1 MFSAKSIAD
10 APPQLRQAME
20 QVAGRAES
28 LAKSKTQEAPPP
40 PFRKRSTKS
49 VQQLDWDPKRYKDDG
64 KESRDERNKKRTVRV
79 FGIEQLGLD
88 EYQKLMREIDSMTGS
103 AELDRI
109 VKKRVQEVKERLED
123 EQLAREA
130 DERRQTRS
138 QTETPGT
145 SKETER
151 VPPAVRSPRKCKREE
166 ENQRKDIGGKK
177 PKTPDRKETGG
188 KKPKTPEHKTTGGK
202 TPKASERKETA
213 GKTPKT
219 TEHTTTGGKKPK
231 TPATK
236 GPQHVDDNEFELDV
250 ATGKFLR
257 KKAPVT
263 EQHDESTSRKGKP
276 ADKTSKPS
284 DTGDESKSR
293 GRKQKKTT
301 AVPLLEDDDNDDDD
315 DLMLVDDEDR
325 DKDYE
330 PENDEENDEDYPVVG
345 DDNDGDEDDF
355 QVPKLRSRKVLSAR
369 KGKSKTSRDQQDD
382 LEDFE
387 TTEKTSGGVEVPDDD
402 TFNLFRE
409 IVGEKFASLTM
420 EEFDKFRQDKS
431 INPVEAAGFRVT
443 MKELASRLKEA
454 VRKGQKIE
462 EKYREMIEQTIKIAR
477 AMEYPG
483 VNNVKVKDVLESI
496 PDRSCNAWRLH
507 MRGRTQMDMTD
518 FVLDDEE
525 HEADRDLVIQGPML
539 NEDDVTKA
547 AQHLK
552 SLPTLLKNDAVKLL
566 ADLYEN
572 QARAHEYA
580 AASCRKLKELH
591 KILPFETFLR
601 VADGAVRPL
610 VIMHI
615 PKTEEI
621 VLKLRTAAEKSSR
634 KTTGAS
640 TVIEVMEKRNLPQ
653 LKKDWT
659 MTDVDKPKK
668 MIACIVFKYVR
679 DAMFPT
685 DTTPT
690 HQVVKEFNVVQTTV
704 HCHMY
709 GKKYPGGG
717 QVLKQM
723 KKRDTKLLQGI
734 RRRVGESTSG
744 TEKVEEVK
752 VTSTSKGKGGG
763 KSSTT
768 KRLAEEIRGDSTA
781 AGEKVKRKRKKEE
794 DAAEEAELNEDPD
807 MPTKKEIAAS
817 KPATKPLRIIH

>member
-1 MFSAKSIAD
+1 M
-10 APPQLRQAME
+10 
-20 QVAGRAES
+20 
-28 LAKSKTQEAPPP
+28 
-40 PFRKRSTKS
+40 
-49 VQQLDWDPKRYKDDG
+49 
-64 KESRDERNKKRTVRV
+64 
-79 FGIEQLGLD
+79 
-88 EYQKLMREIDSMTGS
+88 
-103 AELDRI
+103 
-109 VKKRVQEVKERLED
+109 
-123 EQLAREA
+123 
-130 DERRQTRS
+130 
-138 QTETPGT
+138 
-145 SKETER
+145 
-151 VPPAVRSPRKCKREE
+151 
-166 ENQRKDIGGKK
+166 
-177 PKTPDRKETGG
+177 
-188 KKPKTPEHKTTGGK
+188 
-202 TPKASERKETA
+202 
-213 GKTPKT
+213 
-219 TEHTTTGGKKPK
+219 
-231 TPATK
+231 
-236 GPQHVDDNEFELDV
+236 
-250 ATGKFLR
+250 
-257 KKAPVT
+257 
-263 EQHDESTSRKGKP
+263 
-276 ADKTSKPS
+276 
-284 DTGDESKSR
+284 
-293 GRKQKKTT
+293 
-301 AVPLLEDDDNDDDD
+301 LEDDDEDQLD
-315 DLMLVDDEDR
+315 DLVILEKEQVDDEEK

-330 PENDEENDEDYPVVG
+330 PEDDEEPEN
-345 DDNDGDEDDF
+345 DNDGDEDDF

-387 TTEKTSGGVEVPDDD
+387 TTEKTNGGVEVPDDD

-409 IVGEKFASLTM
+409 IVGEKFASLTT

-431 INPVEAAGFRVT
+431 INPVEAAGFQVT
-443 MKELASRLKEA
+443 IKELASRLKEA

-462 EKYREMIEQTIKIAR
+462 QKYRKMIEQTIKIAR

-483 VNNVKVKDVLESI
+483 ANNVKAKDVLELI
-496 PDRSCNAWRLH
+496 PDRSCNTWREH

-518 FVLDDEE
+518 FAADDEE

-539 NEDDVTKA
+539 DEDDVTKA

-552 SLPTLLKNDAVKLL
+552 SLPTLMKNDAVKLL

-591 KILPFETFLR
+591 RILPFETFLQ
-601 VADGAVRPL
+601 VADGVVRPL

-621 VLKLRTAAEKSSR
+621 VSKLRTAAEKSRR
-634 KTTGAS
+634 KTTGAT

-659 MTDVDKPKK
+659 MADVDKPKK

-679 DAMFPT
+679 DAMFLT

-690 HQVVKEFNVVQTTV
+690 HQVVKEFEVVQTTI
-704 HCHMY
+704 HRHMY

-744 TEKVEEVK
+744 TVKAAKARTEKVEEVK
-752 VTSTSKGKGGG
+752 DTSTSKGKGGG

-768 KRLAEEIRGDSTA
+768 KRSAEEIRGDSTA
-781 AGEKVKRKRKKEE
+781 EREKVKRKRKKEE

-817 KPATKPLRIIH
+817 KPASKPLRIIH

>member
-1 MFSAKSIAD
+1 MIDEDNF
-10 APPQLRQAME
+10 E
-20 QVAGRAES
+20 V
-28 LAKSKTQEAPPP
+28 
-40 PFRKRSTKS
+40 
-49 VQQLDWDPKRYKDDG
+49 DWSSG
-64 KESRDERNKKRTVRV
+64 Q
-79 FGIEQLGLD
+79 F
-88 EYQKLMREIDSMTGS
+88 
-103 AELDRI
+103 
-109 VKKRVQEVKERLED
+109 VKK
-123 EQLAREA
+123 
-130 DERRQTRS
+130 
-138 QTETPGT
+138 PT
-145 SKETER
+145 SKESAE
-151 VPPAVRSPRKCKREE
+151 
-166 ENQRKDIGGKK
+166 QDKDNDDVDKSKHRPKPQVAKK
-177 PKTPDRKETGG
+177 
-188 KKPKTPEHKTTGGK
+188 
-202 TPKASERKETA
+202 S
-213 GKTPKT
+213 
-219 TEHTTTGGKKPK
+219 
-231 TPATK
+231 
-236 GPQHVDDNEFELDV
+236 
-250 ATGKFLR
+250 
-257 KKAPVT
+257 API
-263 EQHDESTSRKGKP
+263 
-276 ADKTSKPS
+276 
-284 DTGDESKSR
+284 
-293 GRKQKKTT
+293 
-301 AVPLLEDDDNDDDD
+301 PLLEDDDEDQLD
-315 DLMLVDDEDR
+315 DLVILEKEQVDDEEK

-330 PENDEENDEDYPVVG
+330 PEDDEEPEN
-345 DDNDGDEDDF
+345 DNDGDEDDF
-355 QVPKLRSRKVLSAR
+355 QVPKLRSRKILLAR

-387 TTEKTSGGVEVPDDD
+387 TTEKTNGGVEVPDDD

-409 IVGEKFASLTM
+409 IVGEKFASLTT

-483 VNNVKVKDVLESI
+483 ANNVKAKDVLESI
-496 PDRSCNAWRLH
+496 PDRSCNAWREH

-518 FVLDDEE
+518 FAADDEE

-539 NEDDVTKA
+539 DEDDVTKA

-552 SLPTLLKNDAVKLL
+552 SLPTLTKNDAVKLL

-591 KILPFETFLR
+591 RILPFETFLR

-621 VLKLRTAAEKSSR
+621 VSKLRTAAEKSSR
-634 KTTGAS
+634 KTTGAT

-690 HQVVKEFNVVQTTV
+690 HQVVKEFDVVQTTI
-704 HCHMY
+704 HRHMY

-717 QVLKQM
+717 QVLKKMQ
-723 KKRDTKLLQGI
+723 KRDMKLLQGI

-744 TEKVEEVK
+744 TVKAAKARTEKVEEVK
-752 VTSTSKGKGGG
+752 DTSTSKGKGGG

-768 KRLAEEIRGDSTA
+768 KRSAEEIRGDSTA
-781 AGEKVKRKRKKEE
+781 EGEKVKRKRKKEE

-807 MPTKKEIAAS
+807 MPTKKEIAAL
-817 KPATKPLRIIH
+817 KPASKPLRIIH

>member
-1 MFSAKSIAD
+1 MAQKRPKTAEKWPKTAGKKEKMGDLDEKS
-10 APPQLRQAME
+10 
-20 QVAGRAES
+20 
-28 LAKSKTQEAPPP
+28 TEAP
-40 PFRKRSTKS
+40 RTTK
-49 VQQLDWDPKRYKDDG
+49 
-64 KESRDERNKKRTVRV
+64 
-79 FGIEQLGLD
+79 
-88 EYQKLMREIDSMTGS
+88 
-103 AELDRI
+103 
-109 VKKRVQEVKERLED
+109 
-123 EQLAREA
+123 
-130 DERRQTRS
+130 
-138 QTETPGT
+138 
-145 SKETER
+145 
-151 VPPAVRSPRKCKREE
+151 
-166 ENQRKDIGGKK
+166 GGKK
-177 PKTPDRKETGG
+177 PKTTMIDEDNFEVDWSSEQFV
-188 KKPKTPEHKTTGGK
+188 KKP
-202 TPKASERKETA
+202 
-213 GKTPKT
+213 
-219 TEHTTTGGKKPK
+219 
-231 TPATK
+231 
-236 GPQHVDDNEFELDV
+236 
-250 ATGKFLR
+250 
-257 KKAPVT
+257 
-263 EQHDESTSRKGKP
+263 
-276 ADKTSKPS
+276 TSK
-284 DTGDESKSR
+284 ESAEQDKDNDDVDKSKR
-293 GRKQKKTT
+293 QSKPQVAKKS
-301 AVPLLEDDDNDDDD
+301 APIPLFEDDDEDQLND
-315 DLMLVDDEDR
+315 LVILEKEQADDEVK

-330 PENDEENDEDYPVVG
+330 PEDDEEQEN
-345 DDNDGDEDDF
+345 DNDGDEDDF

-369 KGKSKTSRDQQDD
+369 KGKSKISSGQQDD

-387 TTEKTSGGVEVPDDD
+387 MTEKTSGGVEVPDDD

-409 IVGEKFASLTM
+409 IVGEKFASLTT

-483 VNNVKVKDVLESI
+483 ANNVKVKDVFESI

-518 FVLDDEE
+518 FALDDEE
-525 HEADRDLVIQGPML
+525 HEADRDLVIQGLML
-539 NEDDVTKA
+539 DEDDVTKA

-572 QARAHEYA
+572 QARAHKYA

-591 KILPFETFLR
+591 KILPFEMFLR

-621 VLKLRTAAEKSSR
+621 VSKLRTAAEKSSR
-634 KTTGAS
+634 KATGAT

-704 HCHMY
+704 HHHMY

-744 TEKVEEVK
+744 TEKTAKARTEKVEEVK
-752 VTSTSKGKGGG
+752 DTSTSKGKGGG

-768 KRLAEEIRGDSTA
+768 KRSAEEIRGDSTA
-781 AGEKVKRKRKKEE
+781 EGEKVKRKHKKEE
-794 DAAEEAELNEDPD
+794 DAAEEAELNKDPD

-817 KPATKPLRIIH
+817 KPASKPLRIIH

>member
-1 MFSAKSIAD
+1 
-10 APPQLRQAME
+10 ME
-20 QVAGRAES
+20 QVAGRAEC
-28 LAKSKTQEAPPP
+28 LAKDKAKEQVPP
-40 PFRKRSTKS
+40 PFRTRVTESLYGRVYKS
-49 VQQLDWDPKRYKDDG
+49 DG
-64 KESRDERNKKRTVRV
+64 KADRAQRAKQREVRQTGISKLGEVEYKR
-79 FGIEQLGLD
+79 LL
-88 EYQKLMREIDSMTGS
+88 
-103 AELDRI
+103 
-109 VKKRVQEVKERLED
+109 QEVDLMTKEKVDIDKIIDKRLKEVEERLQSE
-123 EQLAREA
+123 ENRNQNLM
-130 DERRQTRS
+130 QTRS
-138 QTETPGT
+138 QAGT
-145 SKETER
+145 S
-151 VPPAVRSPRKCKREE
+151 SEE
-166 ENQRKDIGGKK
+166 PKVDDDQTAEKH
-177 PKTPDRKETGG
+177 PKTAGKRPRTAGKQPKPVDGG
-188 KKPKTPEHKTTGGK
+188 QTAGKRPRMVGKQPKPTNDDQTTDKHPKTTGKQPKTDDGDGQIAGK
-202 TPKASERKETA
+202 RPKTA
-213 GKTPKT
+213 GKRPKVAEKET
-219 TEHTTTGGKKPK
+219 KASDRKSTRKATGDNDDVDKSKSRSKPQVAKKSAPI
-231 TPATK
+231 PLFE
-236 GPQHVDDNEFELDV
+236 DDNEDRL
-250 ATGKFLR
+250 
-257 KKAPVT
+257 
-263 EQHDESTSRKGKP
+263 
-276 ADKTSKPS
+276 
-284 DTGDESKSR
+284 
-293 GRKQKKTT
+293 
-301 AVPLLEDDDNDDDD
+301 D
-315 DLMLVDDEDR
+315 DLVILEKEQADDEMK

-330 PENDEENDEDYPVVG
+330 PEDDEEQEH
-345 DDNDGDEDDF
+345 DNDGDEDDF
-355 QVPKLRSRKVLSAR
+355 QVPKLRSRKVLSVR

-387 TTEKTSGGVEVPDDD
+387 TAEKTNKGVEVPEDN

-409 IVGEKFASLTM
+409 IVGEKFASLTT

-462 EKYREMIEQTIKIAR
+462 EKYREMIEQTINIAR

-483 VNNVKVKDVLESI
+483 ANNVKVKDVLESI
-496 PDRSCNAWRLH
+496 PDQSCNAWRLH

-518 FVLDDEE
+518 FALDDEE

-539 NEDDVTKA
+539 NEDDVTTA
-547 AQHLK
+547 AKHLK

-601 VADGAVRPL
+601 IADGAVRPL

-621 VLKLRTAAEKSSR
+621 VSKLRTTAEKSSR

-640 TVIEVMEKRNLPQ
+640 TVIEVMEKRILPQ

-704 HCHMY
+704 HRHMY

-723 KKRDTKLLQGI
+723 KRRDTKLLQGI

-744 TEKVEEVK
+744 TEKVEEEK

-763 KSSTT
+763 KSSIT
-768 KRLAEEIRGDSTA
+768 KRSAEEIRGDSTA
-781 AGEKVKRKRKKEE
+781 EGEKVKRKRKKEE

-807 MPTKKEIAAS
+807 MPTPKERAAALAS
-817 KPATKPLRIIH
+817 LSTKRPTKGVMIVH